1 MAGFRHGDAFRH
13 ARAGACGWLAGHRLN
28 QVTSLVE
35 EQWFPNRV
43 VRTDQIGND
52 PQAAAAALS
61 EAMQVNW
68 PRPSVGPALFPAGH
82 WREYAQVLAE
92 PFAML
97 TPVAMRMGYPEH

>member
-1 MAGFRHGDAFRH
+1 M
-13 ARAGACGWLAGHRLN
+13 
-28 QVTSLVE
+28 
-35 EQWFPNRV
+35 

-52 PQAAAAALS
+52 PRAAAAALS

-68 PRPSVGPALFPAGH
+68 SVPRSVGPVLFPAGH
-82 WREYAQVLAE
+82 WREYAQALAE